1 MQRGVLT
8 LALAA
13 VFTAEAPAGQFNK
26 KLNLGDS
33 APAFAGLAGVDG
45 KAHGLADYRNR
56 EVLVLCVTCNHCPV
70 ALDYEDRMASF
81 AKKYAG
87 PGGRVAFVAV
97 NVNNLEADRL
107 PQMKARAKEK
117 SLPYDYLYDPS
128 QRLARDLGAS
138 ITPEFFV
145 YNKQRKLVYTG
156 AMDDRQ
162 QNPRVNYLEQAVE
175 AVLKG
180 EMPKT
185 KETRP
190 RGCSVQYEK
199 ARP

>member
-1 MQRGVLT
+1 MQRGVL
-8 LALAA
+8 ALAVAAA
-13 VFTAEAPAGQFNK
+13 VAPEISAGQFNK
-26 KLNLGDS
+26 KLNLGDP

-45 KAHGLADYRNR
+45 KAHGLADYRDR
-56 EVLVLCVTCNHCPV
+56 EVLVLCITCNHCPV
-70 ALDYEDRMASF
+70 AIDYEDRMVSF

-87 PGGRVAFVAV
+87 PGGRVALVAV

-107 PQMKARAKEK
+107 PQMKARAREK
-117 SLPYDYLYDPS
+117 GFPHDYLYDPS
-128 QRLARDLGAS
+128 QKLARDLGAS

-145 YNKQRKLVYTG
+145 YNKDRKLVYTG

-162 QNPRVNYLEQAVE
+162 QNPRVHYLEQAVE

-185 KETRP
+185 QETRP